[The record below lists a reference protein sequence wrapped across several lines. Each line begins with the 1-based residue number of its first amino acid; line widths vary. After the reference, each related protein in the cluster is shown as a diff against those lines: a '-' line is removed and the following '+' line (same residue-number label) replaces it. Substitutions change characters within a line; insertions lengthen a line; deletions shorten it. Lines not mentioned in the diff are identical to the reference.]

1 MAYSED
7 HIALAA
13 EYALGTLDADERAQ
27 VESIMS
33 VDTDFAAVVKA
44 WEHKLGALNQMV
56 GSVEP
61 RPEVW
66 EKIRTAIGPSEKQ
79 EPVALPEAPA
89 VAPPIPAVAP
99 PPIEEQVVAVD
110 DSNVVRLAAKARRWR
125 NTATAVSAIA
135 AALVAIIGVG
145 LSMPD
150 LLPDRMR
157 PRPRTQVVE
166 VKTPAAPT
174 RSAQYVAVLQKEGGS
189 PAFIL
194 TVDEATRN
202 FTVRKVGASAEP
214 GKSFELWLIS
224 DKLPRPRSLG
234 VIGGSEFTSR
244 PVLASYDSE
253 IVKAAT
259 YAVTVEQAGG
269 SPDGNPHS
277 APLFSGKL
285 IETVPPGPPPR

>member
-1 MAYSED
+1 MVYSDD

-27 VESIMS
+27 VETMMS
-33 VDTDFAAVVKA
+33 ADMDFAAVVQS

-61 RPEVW
+61 RSEVW
-66 EKIRTAIGPSEKQ
+66 EKIKTAIGHSEIR
-79 EPVALPEAPA
+79 EPLALPEAPA
-89 VAPPIPAVAP
+89 VAPLV
-99 PPIEEQVVAVD
+99 EEQPVAAAVENP
-110 DSNVVRLAAKARRWR
+110 NVIRLAAKARRWR
-125 NTATAVSAIA
+125 NLATAASAIA
-135 AALVAIIGVG
+135 AALVAIIGFG

-150 LLPDRMR
+150 LLPDSMR

-166 VKTPAAPT
+166 AKAPPSPT
-174 RSAQYVAVLQKEGGS
+174 RSAQYVAVLQREGGS

-194 TVDEATRN
+194 TVDGATRN

-234 VIGGSEFTSR
+234 VIGAYEFTSR
-244 PVLASYDSE
+244 PVLASYDGE
-253 IVKAAT
+253 IVRAAT
-259 YAVTVEQAGG
+259 YAVTVEQTGG

-277 APLFSGKL
+277 APVFSGKL
-285 IETVPPGPPPR
+285 IETVPPEAAPPAR